1 MPAKARPT
9 TRIVDVFV
17 EIPKGEIE
25 TFFATYKTLEGDVPL
40 ASGWRGAAAAWTAI
54 EAARKRA
61 RPS

>member
-1 MPAKARPT
+1 VPAKARPT

-17 EIPKGEIE
+17 EIPKIE

-40 ASGWRGAAAAWTAI
+40 VSGWRGAAAAWTAI